1 MLGDSITLPEALAM
15 LMIFN
20 TLLTKGKY
28 WLGFL
33 FLKKSMYHH
42 LASPGLTHAGYYVLF
57 MSTE

>member
-15 LMIFN
+15 LMIFSFID
-20 TLLTKGKY
+20 KGKY
-28 WLGFL
+28 WLGSL